1 MLKRHFKYCKK
12 CNEKLLNQKSDGYGS
27 CYYCRNYKKIE
38 LIRMN
43 QWNEFWSEMDA
54 MPQKNRFE
62 IYQRKTVAM
71 DLFKSKKHF
80 IKTGYMIPPN
90 RKRENETIENISI
103 MLARKDPRIEHHIQ
117 WIKYNKQGKT
127 VNLKETK
134 IKRSL
139 LI

>member
-1 MLKRHFKYCKK
+1 
-12 CNEKLLNQKSDGYGS
+12 
-27 CYYCRNYKKIE
+27 
-38 LIRMN
+38 MN
-43 QWNEFWSEMDA
+43 QWNGFWSEMDR
-54 MPQKNRFE
+54 MPQQNRFE

-90 RKRENETIENISI
+90 RKRENETIENLSI
-103 MLARKDPRIEHHIQ
+103 MIARKDPRIEHHIE

-127 VNLKETK
+127 VSLKETK

-139 LI
+139 SI